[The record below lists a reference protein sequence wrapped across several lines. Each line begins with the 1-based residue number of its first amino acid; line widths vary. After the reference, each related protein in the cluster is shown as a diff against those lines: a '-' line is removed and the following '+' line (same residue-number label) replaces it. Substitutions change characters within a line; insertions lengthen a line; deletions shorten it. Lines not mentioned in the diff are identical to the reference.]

1 MERKLAYLRRF
12 LGDLEGYAELDL
24 PARHREHY
32 AIERLLQLL
41 CESAADVALQALKA
55 QGQPLAESYSE
66 IFRQL
71 AREGMMPEELSNRLV
86 DACGMRNLLTHLYD
100 SIDQRRVIEAVD
112 PAVDLYRAF
121 LDWVLSRL
129 WPELFPDG

>member
-12 LGDLEGYAELDL
+12 LDDMEGYAELD
-24 PARHREHY
+24 PTARYREHY

-71 AREGMMPEELSNRLV
+71 AREGMMPEELANRLV

-100 SIDQRRVIEAVD
+100 TIDQQRVIEAVD

-129 WPELFPDG
+129 WPDLFPGG